1 MFHDRQDQLLVH
13 NEIVVH
19 MDINK
24 DVHYKST
31 NYLHLNRDWSAQSK
45 IWGYINRLSLKI
57 SKLRVGLIT
66 TISSRIVCANMERFV
81 L

>member
-31 NYLHLNRDWSAQSK
+31 NYLHLNR
-45 IWGYINRLSLKI
+45 IEVHSLKFGALLTGYLCKFQ
-57 SKLRVGLIT
+57 S
-66 TISSRIVCANMERFV
+66 
-81 L
+81 